1 MGSPSSRL
9 VIVSTGT
16 ILRVV
21 AILATIAVAW
31 LIRDILLIVF
41 TAMLLAG
48 VVYPFA
54 HFAEAKRIPKGITVF
69 IFYLLLFGTIL
80 LILGL
85 LVPRVI
91 EQMGSFVNSY
101 DQAGSLFGDRTM
113 WQGLLHKVGV
123 ETNLQGALAGLRGQ
137 TERVIGGLFTTVGD
151 VFSGV
156 VTFFAVLVL
165 SFYMILEESAVK
177 DVFRNLVPVQY
188 QEFFSRLIWQM
199 MNKLGGWLRGQL
211 ILGLIIGLLYFFAF
225 WIIGVPYALL
235 LALLGGLLEFIPY
248 IGPFIAAVPAVILG
262 VSVSPTHGIAAL
274 IATIVIQRI
283 ENDVIVP
290 KVMQKTVGLNPIV
303 SLIAFMV
310 GAKLFGMVGAI
321 FAIPVATAISVALP
335 ELFRFEKTL

>member
-1 MGSPSSRL
+1 MGPPSSRL
-9 VIVSTGT
+9 VIISTGT

-21 AILATIAVAW
+21 AVLATIAVAW

-91 EQMGSFVNSY
+91 EQMGSFVSSY
-101 DQAGSLFGDRTM
+101 DQAGWLFGDRTK
-113 WQGLLHKVGV
+113 WQELLHRVGV

-177 DVFRNLVPVQY
+177 DVFRNLVPSQY
-188 QEFFSRLIWQM
+188 QEFISRLIWQM
-199 MNKLGGWLRGQL
+199 METQTR
-211 ILGLIIGLLYFFAF
+211 
-225 WIIGVPYALL
+225 
-235 LALLGGLLEFIPY
+235 
-248 IGPFIAAVPAVILG
+248 
-262 VSVSPTHGIAAL
+262 
-274 IATIVIQRI
+274 
-283 ENDVIVP
+283 
-290 KVMQKTVGLNPIV
+290 
-303 SLIAFMV
+303 
-310 GAKLFGMVGAI
+310 
-321 FAIPVATAISVALP
+321 
-335 ELFRFEKTL
+335 